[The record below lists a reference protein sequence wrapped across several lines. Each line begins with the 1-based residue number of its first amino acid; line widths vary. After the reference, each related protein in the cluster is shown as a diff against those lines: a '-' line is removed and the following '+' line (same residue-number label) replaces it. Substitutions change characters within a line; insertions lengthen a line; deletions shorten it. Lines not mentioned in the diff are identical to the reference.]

1 MFSFTRHS
9 RNGVQGVVSLHRRPR
24 PCSTFRLRK
33 AIARCKHESR
43 GRTWELVV
51 VTATDR
57 IDTLIARSTR
67 LPGNNPIEL
76 TDWYRERGDCW
87 RALGHC
93 GNKCGE
99 LTCGAGF
106 PLSFLR
112 LDSVI
117 SSGWSTGGIL
127 KGISSLFGISGSR
140 EGYASIKVSRYLL
153 RVVERRFL
161 FLLWEEGG
169 KKMGREGAGGG
180 ISFRFGK
187 RFDFTSF
194 VEILKSLVW
203 RDI

>member
-153 RVVERRFL
+153 RVVETTISL
-161 FLLWEEGG
+161 PSLGG
-169 KKMGREGAGGG
+169 GREKNG
-180 ISFRFGK
+180 
-187 RFDFTSF
+187 
-194 VEILKSLVW
+194 
-203 RDI
+203 

>member
-1 MFSFTRHS
+1 MRTNTPCDNTPRMFSFTRHS

-57 IDTLIARSTR
+57 IDTLIARWTR
-67 LPGNNPIEL
+67 PDPIEL

-99 LTCGAGF
+99 LTCGGDF
-106 PLSFLR
+106 PFSFSR
-112 LDSVI
+112 LDCD
-117 SSGWSTGGIL
+117 L
-127 KGISSLFGISGSR
+127 RDLRGISSLFGISGSR
-140 EGYASIKVSRYLL
+140 EKL
-153 RVVERRFL
+153 R
-161 FLLWEEGG
+161 
-169 KKMGREGAGGG
+169 
-180 ISFRFGK
+180 
-187 RFDFTSF
+187 
-194 VEILKSLVW
+194 
-203 RDI
+203 